1 MTDEQPVEEV
11 GGSLGGMSNDELA
24 ELVRNTAAFRAA
36 AACAA
41 FSDEA
46 QELRENDSLAFDRL
60 VKETHAKQGTSV
72 SKRDTTRTIINT
84 FIDVVEEHAEL
95 AEKPADAAENAAS
108 EVVVEDGQ

>member
-1 MTDEQPVEEV
+1 MTDGNQA
-11 GGSLGGMSNDELA
+11 LGDMSNDELA
-24 ELVRNTAAFRAA
+24 DLVRNTAAFRAA

-60 VKETHAKQGTSV
+60 VKETHAKQGSSV
-72 SKRDTTRTIINT
+72 SKRATSREIINA

-95 AEKPADAAENAAS
+95 ADKPGDAAENAAT
-108 EVVVEDGQ
+108 EVVTEDGD

>member
-1 MTDEQPVEEV
+1 MSDNSDKDSQA
-11 GGSLGGMSNDELA
+11 LGEMSNDELA
-24 ELVRNTAAFRAA
+24 NLVRNTAAFRAA

-60 VKETHAKQGTSV
+60 VKETHAKQGTGV
-72 SKRDTTRTIINT
+72 SSKDTTRGIIHK

-95 AEKPADAAENAAS
+95 AEEPADAAENAAT
-108 EVVVEDGQ
+108 EVVTEDD